1 MYKVLF
7 AEDELLVR
15 LALQNSVPWKK
26 YQMEIVAL
34 AENGNEAYHLFE
46 KIRPDVLITDLRM
59 EDMDGVELVKR
70 VRKIDQEVAIIV
82 ISCLN
87 DFETLR
93 MLIPYKIN
101 AYVLK
106 ASISIDEIC
115 EVLSD
120 VQEYLIKM
128 GKKLEETGGI
138 RTIRMEDSIS
148 EYLLGDSDNHL
159 WDHFD
164 KGNYL
169 LLFKLPQDQ
178 KDKIN
183 MLAMDFIYDLVN
195 RQMPG
200 KLLIPLKEKEFCILY
215 EHMDE
220 AIEESVKRI
229 NVSIKEFLGVEFDI
243 INSRRNTQETLREWF
258 ERACTQEYD
267 IHKKENNQT
276 VLIQKAI
283 IYMQEHYKEDL
294 SLADV
299 SRGIGLSGNYFSHLF
314 KKETGK
320 NYVEY
325 LNEIRLREVM
335 KELKE
340 SDDKILTIAQKHGF
354 QNLEYFSRFFKR
366 QIGESPAKWRK
377 SNK

>member
-15 LALQNSVPWKK
+15 LALQNSVPWEN
-26 YQMEIVAL
+26 YQMEIAAL

-59 EDMDGVELVKR
+59 EGMDGVELVR
-70 VRKIDQEVAIIV
+70 RIRKIDQEVAIIV

-93 MLIPYKIN
+93 LLIPYKIN

-106 ASISIDEIC
+106 ASISIEEIC
-115 EVLSD
+115 EVLAD

-128 GKKLEETGGI
+128 GKTPEGTGI

-159 WDHFD
+159 WDYFD

-169 LLFKLPQDQ
+169 LLFRLPQDQ

-200 KLLIPLKEKEFCILY
+200 KLLIPLKEKEFCVFY
-215 EHMDE
+215 ENMDE
-220 AIEESVKRI
+220 TIEDCVKRI
-229 NVSIKEFLGVEFDI
+229 NVSIKEFLGVKFDI
-243 INSRRNTQETLREWF
+243 ICSQRNAQETLRDWF

-267 IHKKENNQT
+267 VQRKDNNRT
-276 VLIQKAI
+276 ALIRKSI

-294 SLADV
+294 SLADI
-299 SRGIGLSGNYFSHLF
+299 SRVIGLSGNYFSHLF